1 MDPIPPSSF
10 YGLLADAVIDP
21 VLLKDTANQSRP
33 SSTPTSAHPSTPPS
47 SNELPLVPKARK
59 TREEFTMRDLDH
71 LLATVLAVN
80 PYMAPRMKIGEKWRE
95 IATLV
100 QEKGFCQNREVD
112 TLKNKVSSMLTW
124 VEGGKKHSARSP
136 LGRVLEQDPVTFAGL
151 CGKLDAVQHLKI
163 QARDTLEE
171 LKEHTKEAQNVSR
184 TSGESMR
191 MNMMKG
197 HAKAKRTRSSRADD
211 SGKENQVDEDN
222 EPGVSSTESNKRT
235 RLTSVSRVHGARET
249 ARVARILEKSEE
261 REEQRE
267 KAMETFH
274 ASLLERQDRAL
285 AIQER
290 TATALLD
297 IIREGLLK

>member
-10 YGLLADAVIDP
+10 YGLPADTVIDP
-21 VLLKDTANQSRP
+21 MLLKDTANQSRP

-47 SNELPLVPKARK
+47 SNEPPLVPKARK
-59 TREEFTMRDLDH
+59 MREEFTTRDLDH
-71 LLATVLAVN
+71 LLAAMLAVN
-80 PYMAPRMKIGEKWRE
+80 LYMAPHIKIV
-95 IATLV
+95 AMLV

-124 VEGGKKHSARSP
+124 VEGGKKNSARSP

-163 QARDTLEE
+163 QAKDTLEE
-171 LKEHTKEAQNVSR
+171 QKEHTKE
-184 TSGESMR
+184 
-191 MNMMKG
+191 
-197 HAKAKRTRSSRADD
+197 
-211 SGKENQVDEDN
+211 VDEDN

-235 RLTSVSRVHGARET
+235 QLTSVSCVHGVRET
-249 ARVARILEKSEE
+249 ARVARILEQSEE
-261 REEQRE
+261 REARRE

-297 IIREGLLK
+297 ILREGLLK